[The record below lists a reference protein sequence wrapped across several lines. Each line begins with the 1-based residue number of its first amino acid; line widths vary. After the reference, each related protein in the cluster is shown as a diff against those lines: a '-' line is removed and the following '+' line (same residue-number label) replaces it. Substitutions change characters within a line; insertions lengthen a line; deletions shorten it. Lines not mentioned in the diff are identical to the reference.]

1 MPDTLTFEVLKEA
14 VAGGSA
20 AFRCRT
26 KLGAIGED
34 GDKVFPSTYA
44 GGVYAVEDRRIE
56 GRVVRCVV
64 LDSVQSQA
72 NRMEE
77 LLQEAFLPNWREIPK
92 DGTPPTCDLPIVA
105 VHVGRHGWITSL
117 TAPHRIHDAI
127 LRDCELNGTRFRDT
141 PTGQAIVAAR
151 LHNATAFYRF
161 CPTSLLFGTWDSTAG
176 EGLESAKIPRAVV
189 SEIVGIDIT
198 PGVRT
203 ASRLDP
209 LGIERMEATFYRKGK
224 SGWTFE
230 EQEADKQYKKG
241 RGWTEDLNQADKDAN
256 GKPIETKPIVWG
268 KKPSDINHGN
278 VVPNIPR
285 FEQKE
290 IRDNNLGRLTDIL
303 ESNSLRLRVDLD
315 SADSRL
321 ESHTAFDSDRLRI
334 RPGAMK
340 PGGVTMAYAIHTW
353 TLSLTQLR
361 RLRFPLNQ
369 TTAVRQDDSSNTES
383 DRQNS
388 AARTV
393 LTALAIYAL
402 ALQRERG
409 YWLRSRCELIPVLH
423 KEGTAPV
430 LQLIKAD
437 GTTADFQVPTSS
449 AAKQLFETAVHEAED
464 KGPAGSAI
472 RWERQVIR
480 LTPSAQLTKLV
491 EMSEK
496 RQPTGG
502 EEEEIAVGD
511 DAGDQD

>member
-1 MPDTLTFEVLKEA
+1 MPDPLTFEVLKEA

-44 GGVYAVEDRRIE
+44 GGVYAVEDRRID
-56 GRVVRCVV
+56 GRIVRCVV

-77 LLQEAFLPNWREIPK
+77 LLQEAFLPNWREMPT
-92 DGTPPTCDLPIVA
+92 DGDPSDCDLPIVA

-127 LRDCELNGTRFRDT
+127 LRDSELNRTRFRDSAI
-141 PTGQAIVAAR
+141 GQAIVAAR

-161 CPTSLLFGTWDSTAG
+161 CPTSLIFGTWDSTAG

-203 ASRLDP
+203 ASRIDP
-209 LGIERMEATFYRKGK
+209 LGIERMETTFYRRGK

-230 EQEADKQYKKG
+230 ESEADKKYKKG
-241 RGWTEDLNQADKDAN
+241 KGWTEDINQADKDPS
-256 GKPIETKPIVWG
+256 GKPIETKPIIWG
-268 KKPSDINHGN
+268 TKPSDINHGN

-290 IRDNNLGRLTDIL
+290 VRDNNLGRLTDIL

-321 ESHTAFDSDRLRI
+321 ESHTAFDSDRMRI
-334 RPGAMK
+334 RPGAIK
-340 PGGVTMAYAIHTW
+340 PGGVTMAYALHTW

-361 RLRFPLNQ
+361 RLRFPLDQSKANEAEQ
-369 TTAVRQDDSSNTES
+369 RNC
-383 DRQNS
+383 

-393 LTALAIYAL
+393 LASLAIYGL
-402 ALQRERG
+402 ALQQEQG
-409 YWLRSRCELIPVLH
+409 YWLRSRCELIPIAA
-423 KEGTAPV
+423 KEGNGAV
-430 LQLIKAD
+430 LQLINAD
-437 GTTADFQVPTSS
+437 GTTADFQVPTIL
-449 AAKQLFETAVHEAED
+449 AAKQLFEKAVHEAESESN
-464 KGPAGSAI
+464 ASAI
-472 RWERQVIR
+472 HWEKQIIR
-480 LTPSAQLTKLV
+480 LTPSPQLKKLV

-502 EEEEIAVGD
+502 EEEEVAVAD
-511 DAGDQD
+511 DAGDQN